1 MSGSGKGPKV
11 LVILIYIGVM
21 AFDRYI
27 SFEFTL
33 ALKLMIMEVAKIK
46 KTVNW

>member
-21 AFDRYI
+21 
-27 SFEFTL
+27 SFEDISVL
-33 ALKLMIMEVAKIK
+33 SLHSPLS
-46 KTVNW
+46 